1 MNRMKRNKISV
12 KLTIYD
18 LVPRVFFF
26 LLLILRD
33 NVENGNKKS
42 LNIKK
47 SKMLWSETGKF
58 EEKY

>member
-26 LLLILRD
+26 IIDIER
-33 NVENGNKKS
+33 
-42 LNIKK
+42 
-47 SKMLWSETGKF
+47 
-58 EEKY
+58 